1 VTVPTASLTNP
12 GVDDASLVA
21 RSLAGSPDAF
31 GGIVSRYQALI
42 CSVAYSSTG
51 SLSRSEDLAQETF
64 LTAWKELRSLRE
76 PARLRP
82 WLCGI
87 ARNLVNNSRRRESLE
102 PATGAEPL
110 ESAAEAPAE
119 QPLATEQAISR
130 EEEAILW
137 RSIERIPEIY
147 REPMVLFYREHQS
160 VEKVA
165 LSLGLGEDVVRQRLS
180 RGRKSLHEQVLAF
193 VEGALERTS
202 PGEAFT
208 LGVVSALP
216 AFSASATAAAVAAT
230 AAKGTAL
237 AKAAGLL
244 AAFTA
249 LIGLATS
256 LLSGYAGVRASLNV
270 MRTARER
277 ALLFH
282 QLKVAIAVAMFF
294 VGAVFALI
302 LPMRFWSNYPNAL
315 VALGIAL
322 LVGYS
327 GAQVLMMWRF
337 TRETRV
343 VRAAAQ
349 ELEPERFTEKQ
360 RASSG
365 RGFEYRSRATLLG
378 IPLVHI
384 RYAPPRADSSPAL
397 GWIAVGDR
405 AVGVLFALGAMA
417 AGTVSVGSVAVG
429 VVAVGGAS
437 LGVISLGGTAFG
449 ILALG
454 TMAAGVFALGAFA
467 FGWTGA
473 SGAVA
478 VAHTFALGRVALGEH
493 PNDEAALV
501 FASQHHVATVFYSL
515 LALCFLLAVLPT
527 AFIAWRTRRRS
538 SPSPTSE

>member
-1 VTVPTASLTNP
+1 VPTASLTNP

-64 LTAWKELRSLRE
+64 LTAWKDLRSLRE

-102 PATGAEPL
+102 PATSAEPL

-137 RSIERIPEIY
+137 RSIERIPETY
-147 REPMVLFYREHQS
+147 REPIVLFYREHQS

-165 LSLGLGEDVVRQRLS
+165 FSLGLSEDVVRQRLS
-180 RGRKSLHEQVLAF
+180 RGRKLLHEQVLAF

-277 ALLFH
+277 ALLFR
-282 QLKVAIAVAMFF
+282 QLKVAIAVAVFF

-360 RASSG
+360 RASNG
-365 RGFEYRSRATLLG
+365 RAFEYRSRAKLLG

-384 RYAPPRADSSPAL
+384 RYTPPHEDSGPAL

-449 ILALG
+449 VLALG

-473 SGAVA
+473 SGAIA